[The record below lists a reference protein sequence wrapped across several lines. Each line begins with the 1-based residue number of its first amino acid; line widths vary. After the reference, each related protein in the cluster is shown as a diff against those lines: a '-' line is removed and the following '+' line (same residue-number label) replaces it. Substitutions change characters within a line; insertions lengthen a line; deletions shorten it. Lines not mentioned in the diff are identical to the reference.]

1 MSDDTNTATVSLE
14 AVTPPT
20 NDAQAALQEQQ
31 QHPTPEPSSEP
42 PSATDEADTQA
53 EEKKK
58 QGNRTRE
65 YIQRINGE
73 NNELRRRL
81 EALERQQQSG
91 STRSSHTPQAG
102 QEGAPEL
109 EDYAYNMN
117 GWVDARFNH
126 LFQQWQQEQQQA
138 ETARQQHSAQARYE
152 ARAAEF
158 VNVHPDFYETVGSM
172 DLSLLSPAVQAAV
185 IQHEKGPEIAYHLA
199 TQDDALWSLASVRE
213 DLLPAAVER
222 LAARMATA
230 SLAAPQTHH
239 PLTAGPS
246 PSKPISNAP
255 PPPPSVS
262 GRSPAEIPSEKLTD
276 DDWYR
281 RDVDKRR
288 KR

>member
-1 MSDDTNTATVSLE
+1 MSDDTNTATVSFE

-31 QHPTPEPSSEP
+31 QQPTPEPSSEP
-42 PSATDEADTQA
+42 PSATGEADKQA

-81 EALERQQQSG
+81 EALERQQQPVP
-91 STRSSHTPQAG
+91 TRSSHTPQAG
-102 QEGAPEL
+102 QEGAPGL
-109 EDYAYNMN
+109 EDYAYNWN
-117 GWVDARFNH
+117 EWADARFSH

-138 ETARQQHSAQARYE
+138 ETVRQQHSAQARYE

-158 VNVHPDFYETVGSM
+158 MNAHPDFYETVGSM

-222 LAARMATA
+222 LAARMATLRHTTP
-230 SLAAPQTHH
+230 SLQAPHQANRSATPHPHPRRYQAAPQR
-239 PLTAGPS
+239 
-246 PSKPISNAP
+246 N
-255 PPPPSVS
+255 SV
-262 GRSPAEIPSEKLTD
+262 
-276 DDWYR
+276 
-281 RDVDKRR
+281 
-288 KR
+288 